1 MVSLAYVGSRGTHLP
16 SLNEP
21 LNALDPSLLSL
32 GTRLY
37 DEFQPGQT
45 SLHGVPIPYAGWRE
59 QMTGCAPSLAQALL
73 PFPQYCSQLQGI
85 NELAGKSLYNSLQ
98 AKAEK
103 RFSGGTYLLVSYT
116 LAQLKTSGSD
126 TVQSGASAWGGVN
139 GVISPYE
146 KDRNYSL
153 ASDDVTH
160 VFSAAMVYELP
171 LGKNKKWLNRAA
183 PRRRSWADGRSA
195 RSSDTRRPYR
205 SSSGRASATCP
216 ASSAPAASRP

>member
-32 GTRLY
+32 GTALY

-126 TVQSGASAWGGVN
+126 TVQSGASAWAGRQRR
-139 GVISPYE
+139 
-146 KDRNYSL
+146 D
-153 ASDDVTH
+153 
-160 VFSAAMVYELP
+160 LP
-171 LGKNKKWLNRAA
+171 LREGPQLLAGLRRRDTRPLGGHGVRAARSARTRSGSRAA

-195 RSSDTRRPYR
+195 RSSDTRRRYR

-216 ASSAPAASRP
+216 ASSGPAASRP